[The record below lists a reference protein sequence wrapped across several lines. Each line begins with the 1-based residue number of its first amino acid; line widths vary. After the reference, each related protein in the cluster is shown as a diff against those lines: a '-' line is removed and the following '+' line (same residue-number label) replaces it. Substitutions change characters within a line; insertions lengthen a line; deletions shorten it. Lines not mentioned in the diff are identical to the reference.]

1 MRRSLA
7 GIETKPPQTRWSL
20 TGDHFSSPFCRHGL
34 YFLYFDD
41 GEDAAL
47 LSGIV
52 IANHLDGLIS
62 DDKNILHSAVS
73 PSTRGLCALSKS
85 TALECCEGWSDFQVL
100 CRRHKVRIKIYVYSY
115 SSADKEYVQV
125 FPEILPE
132 MQPKLPEKRRQP
144 KRHEK
149 VPGRRNF

>member
-62 DDKNILHSAVS
+62 DDKSILHSAVS

-100 CRRHKVRIKIYVYSY
+100 CRRQKVQIKIYVYLLFIQFSWQRICPGFSWN
-115 SSADKEYVQV
+115 SSWNATKTAWKTPATQETW
-125 FPEILPE
+125 EGS
-132 MQPKLPEKRRQP
+132 R
-144 KRHEK
+144 
-149 VPGRRNF
+149 